1 MKRRLDDKEGK
12 AREIKEAFLRFKR
25 EIFVGAENS
34 RTGKPIPSKLIKAF
48 EETETEK
55 DAEMEKMRLGNIS
68 RRNHLRKLEQTLRQ
82 KEKLADGLH
91 LIDFEQL
98 KARHRSALCAR
109 VRAIAA
115 ARVRVR
121 ARGDA
126 RHAGGADREPNAER
140 EDRGA

>member
-55 DAEMEKMRLGNIS
+55 DAEVEKMRLGNIS

-98 KARHRSALCAR
+98 KARPPPPRPVCACAR
-109 VRAIAA
+109 RRGCA
-115 ARVRVR
+115 R
-121 ARGDA
+121 ARA
-126 RHAGGADREPNAER
+126 RAW
-140 EDRGA
+140 